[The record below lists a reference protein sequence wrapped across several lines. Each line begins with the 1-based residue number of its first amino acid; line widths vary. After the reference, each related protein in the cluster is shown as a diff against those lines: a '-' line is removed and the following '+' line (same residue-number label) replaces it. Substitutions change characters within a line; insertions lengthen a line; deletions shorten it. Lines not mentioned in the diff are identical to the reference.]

1 MITYEVYGLIVQSE
15 VEFPEVLLADPT
27 NTIDVTIQ
35 YGEMPDVVYAKK
47 AEGYE
52 SYLVF
57 PRYSW
62 FHVPEVGDYYIENG
76 TTIIVKMENDPDS
89 KLFRAMILG
98 AALTTA
104 LMQRNIIAIHG
115 GCVTINNKGVLIS
128 GYCGSGKSTIVTEL
142 MKHADGFVADDTVAI
157 DVTSEGVYARPTYP
171 QQKLCRDAA
180 IHYGYDI
187 KKLVRLDEEREKYGI
202 KRVDEFVKE
211 PVELGLFCTISIYDG
226 DELIIEEI
234 TGAEKIDTIYKNLY
248 LSHVY
253 REIGAVPEF
262 MKNCLLM
269 AQMVPM
275 ILIKRPRN
283 KNTIQQIVEKINE
296 SIYIY

>member
-15 VEFPEVLLADPT
+15 VEFPEVLLANQTD
-27 NTIDVTIQ
+27 TIDVTIQ
-35 YGEMPDVVYAKK
+35 YGEMPDIVFEKK

-76 TTIIVKMENDPDS
+76 TTIIVKEENNPDV

-115 GCVTINNKGVLIS
+115 GCVVMNNKGILVS

-142 MKHADGFVADDTVAI
+142 MKSADGFVADDTVAI
-157 DVTSEGVYARPTYP
+157 DVTANGSYARPTYP

-180 IHYGYDI
+180 IQYGYDI
-187 KKLVRLDEEREKYGI
+187 SKLVRLDEEREKYGI
-202 KRVDEFVKE
+202 KRLDEFIRKPVK
-211 PVELGLFCTISIYDG
+211 LGLLCTIRVYDG
-226 DELIIEEI
+226 DELVVEEI
-234 TGAEKIDTIYKNLY
+234 NGAEKISTIYNNLY

-253 REIGAVPEF
+253 REIGAVPQF
-262 MKNCLLM
+262 MKDCLLM
-269 AQMVPM
+269 AQTVPM
-275 ILIKRPRN
+275 ILIKRPKN
-283 KNTIQQIVEKINE
+283 KNTVQEIVEKINE
-296 SIYIY
+296 IIYAN